1 MSHFCTKTSL
11 IKRKGA
17 EGCSFARHYCPL
29 KSIAGGNNMKNKI
42 TLKLAACVS
51 LLACIFLCAAGIL
64 VACNKPQIKP
74 HDVEIVLINPHTGE
88 PMARK
93 EYIAEPPAG
102 TPIEVK
108 IKDLVTGEYLT
119 DSDLPETT
127 LDNSISIGIDRY
139 LDWDYN
145 ASATV
150 QNRNNTWPN
159 RAEIE
164 TFYKIFEI
172 SVGFDCRPRNPEN
185 PREFQRKYKMM
196 SMSFMFEYV

>member
-1 MSHFCTKTSL
+1 
-11 IKRKGA
+11 
-17 EGCSFARHYCPL
+17 
-29 KSIAGGNNMKNKI
+29 MKNKI

-51 LLACIFLCAAGIL
+51 LLACIFICAAGIL

-196 SMSFMFEYV
+196 SMSFMFEYIQ

>member
-1 MSHFCTKTSL
+1 
-11 IKRKGA
+11 
-17 EGCSFARHYCPL
+17 
-29 KSIAGGNNMKNKI
+29 MKNKI

-51 LLACIFLCAAGIL
+51 LLACIFLCTAGIL

-119 DSDLPETT
+119 DDDLPETT
-127 LDNSISIGIDRY
+127 LEYSINIGVLCYFDWEDNYGKRY
-139 LDWDYN
+139 
-145 ASATV
+145 
-150 QNRNNTWPN
+150 QNYRNLWPN
-159 RAEIE
+159 YEQAAPYYHV
-164 TFYKIFEI
+164 FKIAV
-172 SVGFDCRPRNPEN
+172 SFDCRPLNPEN
-185 PREFQRKYKMM
+185 PREFQRKYKME
-196 SMSFMFEYV
+196 SMSFRFEYIK